1 MEELE
6 EIKIDDGIAPEE
18 PLNIA
23 PVTDDEVT
31 GEITSPDTYSEEEFI
46 AGFRSV
52 FDMSGDITGIQSLKI
67 NLENQ
72 YDKLGSERAAIR
84 LYDACKRYSAL
95 HFLIDRRSG
104 WFSDVVIVGTF
115 AVAKGRAVAE
125 EIGYKPSLSFFE
137 KLRFLWKK
145 DKKAA

>member
-1 MEELE
+1 MEEFE
-6 EIKIDDGIAPEE
+6 EIKIDDGIAPDE
-18 PLNIA
+18 PLNISPA
-23 PVTDDEVT
+23 DDVA
-31 GEITSPDTYSEEEFI
+31 GAITPDTDMYTEEEFI
-46 AGFRSV
+46 SGFRSV
-52 FDMSGDITGIQSLKI
+52 FDMTGDITGIQSLKI

-95 HFLIDRRSG
+95 RFLIDRRSG
-104 WFSDVVIVGTF
+104 WFSDIVIVGTF

-145 DKKAA
+145 D

>member
-95 HFLIDRRSG
+95 RFLIDRRSG

-125 EIGYKPSLSFFE
+125 EVGYKPSLPE
-137 KLRFLWKK
+137 KLRFFKWLKK